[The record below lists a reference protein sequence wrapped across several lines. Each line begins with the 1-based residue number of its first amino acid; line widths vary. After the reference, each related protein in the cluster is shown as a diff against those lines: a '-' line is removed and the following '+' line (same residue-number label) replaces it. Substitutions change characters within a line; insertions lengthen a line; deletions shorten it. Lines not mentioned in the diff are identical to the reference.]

1 MLRLKAGGA
10 ARRFVVMAS
19 ESRVAIYA
27 AMAGNL
33 AIAITKFVAAAIS
46 GSSAMLSEAI
56 HSLIDTGNEVLLL
69 LGLRRSKR
77 RPDYAHPFGH
87 GKELYFWSLIVALMI
102 FAGGGGVSVYE
113 GIMHVSHPRRLDDPT
128 LNYAV
133 LGASFFFEG
142 MSWWF
147 GWKAFRKT
155 RRGQSVLQTI
165 HTSKDPANF
174 MVLIE
179 DSAAL
184 AGLVIA
190 FLGLLLAHQLNAP
203 ALDGVASIIIGAL
216 LSLIATFLAYESKGL
231 LIGEGVNRETI
242 KRLHALG
249 EEDRDVERVAR
260 ALTMYFG
267 PHEVLLAMELKLRD
281 GLTGAQVRAA
291 IDRLDKRIRKEFP
304 DITRVFFDSASIAEQ
319 QAGHSPAD

>member
-1 MLRLKAGGA
+1 
-10 ARRFVVMAS
+10 MAS

-27 AMAGNL
+27 AMVGNL

-69 LGLRRSKR
+69 LGLRRSRK

-113 GIMHVSHPRRLDDPT
+113 GILHVSHPRRLDDPT

-142 MSWWF
+142 LSWWF
-147 GWKAFRKT
+147 GWKAFSKT
-155 RRGQSVLQTI
+155 RRNQTVLGAI
-165 HTSKDPANF
+165 HTSKDPSNF
-174 MVLIE
+174 MVVIE

-184 AGLVIA
+184 AGLAIA
-190 FLGLLLAHQLNAP
+190 FLGVFLAHQLNLP
-203 ALDGVASIIIGAL
+203 ALDGIASIIIGAL
-216 LSLIATFLAYESKGL
+216 LGLVAIFLAYESKGL
-231 LIGEGVNRETI
+231 LIGEGVDRQTI
-242 KRLHALG
+242 KRLHQLG
-249 EEDRDVERVAR
+249 EEDRDVERVTK
-260 ALTMYFG
+260 ALTMYCG
-267 PHEVLLAMELKLRD
+267 PHEVLLALELRLRD

-291 IDRLDKRIRKEFP
+291 INRLDKRIREEFP
-304 DITRVFFDSASIAEQ
+304 DITRIFFDSASLSEPQAEK
-319 QAGHSPAD
+319 ARAD